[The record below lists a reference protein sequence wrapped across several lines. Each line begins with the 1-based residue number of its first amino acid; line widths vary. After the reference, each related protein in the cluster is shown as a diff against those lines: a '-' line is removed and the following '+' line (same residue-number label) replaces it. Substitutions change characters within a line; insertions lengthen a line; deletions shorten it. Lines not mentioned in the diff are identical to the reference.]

1 MIKSCLKFAFL
12 SGIAMG
18 VMSVGSVAWACSP
31 NLPNYGNCIRQQ
43 QQAHQMAIQQQA
55 MQQQGYGGYV
65 QPHRQEPIDLTPPP
79 ILMNQGTFA
88 VALSPSTGAV
98 GASSFAW
105 KDSKTHYRLMAGH
118 DSYALAS
125 CIAKTQGQP
134 ISSISL
140 EKAEKFIKK
149 HRKKSDCRVVKQSSP
164 TNESLVAILR
174 GKLPNGQY
182 QLFMATRPN
191 NDYLFSQAQPEF
203 KSLLANCQA
212 SASDC
217 QIIGQFGDK
226 TEMY

>member
-1 MIKSCLKFAFL
+1 MLMKNFLVIFVALLGISSLKNAHANAGCYCQTGML
-12 SGIAMG
+12 SGGLCYVPQGQHNSMRPIG
-18 VMSVGSVAWACSP
+18 
-31 NLPNYGNCIRQQ
+31 Y
-43 QQAHQMAIQQQA
+43 AICPE
-55 MQQQGYGGYV
+55 
-65 QPHRQEPIDLTPPP
+65 QPRPRQEPIDLTPPP

-105 KDSKTHYRLMAGH
+105 RDSKTHYHLMAGH
-118 DSYALAS
+118 GTFALAS

-140 EKAEKFIKK
+140 EKAEKFVKK
-149 HRKKSDCRVVKQSSP
+149 HRKKSDCQVIKQSSL
-164 TNESLVAILR
+164 TEESLVAILR

-182 QLFMATRPN
+182 QLFMATRPS
-191 NDYLFSQAQPEF
+191 NDYLFSQQQPEF
-203 KSLLANCQA
+203 QSLLATCQA

-217 QIIGQFGDK
+217 QIVGQFGDK

>member
-43 QQAHQMAIQQQA
+43 QQAQQMAIQQQA
-55 MQQQGYGGYV
+55 MQQQGYGGGYT
-65 QPHRQEPIDLTPPP
+65 QYQEPIDLSPPP

-105 KDSKTHYRLMAGH
+105 RDSETHYRLMVGH

-140 EKAEKFIKK
+140 EQAEKFIKK
-149 HRKKSDCRVVKQSSP
+149 HRKKSDCQVVKKSSP
-164 TNESLVAILR
+164 TDESLVAILR

-182 QLFMATRPN
+182 QLFMATRPS
-191 NDYLFSQAQPEF
+191 NDYLFSQQQPEF
-203 KSLLANCQA
+203 RSLLATCQA
-212 SASDC
+212 SATDC
-217 QIIGQFGDK
+217 EIIGQFGDK